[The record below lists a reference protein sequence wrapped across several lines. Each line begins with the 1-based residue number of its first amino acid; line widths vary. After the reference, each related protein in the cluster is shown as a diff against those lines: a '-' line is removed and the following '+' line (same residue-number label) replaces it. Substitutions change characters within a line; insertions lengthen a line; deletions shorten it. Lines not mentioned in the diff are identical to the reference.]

1 MYIRQMYQFYI
12 NRCVDQEYQSSYVKY
27 IKYIFISKLVPSK
40 VMWSITM
47 AVSEFVCSITL
58 SLSFFLLIHHPL
70 AFAQPRF
77 AHYICVDGGNNNHT
91 TDGEAY
97 KANLNHLLS
106 TLTSDHLIDYGFYN
120 LSSGIPENRAYVIG
134 LCRGDIS
141 ADSCRRCLN
150 DSRDLLPLRCPTQNE
165 AIGWYVT
172 CMLRYSNRPILGSM
186 EVSPFVSLS
195 NSVAAPDQAGF
206 TKAARNLIANL
217 IGPASDGDS
226 RLKFAMGNTTLP
238 NLPTIYGLAQ
248 CTPDLSRQQCN
259 ECLVGALPIIRNCC
273 DGKLGSR
280 VLRPSCNFRYEIYS
294 FIESPLSRSPLPL
307 PPPPPPPLSPVFLPL
322 NRTTHGNKNG
332 TFIAVALPITLVVVI
347 TPMITIYIFVRK
359 TKPKKTDGK
368 KRETEEEM
376 TTMGGFLQFDFNIIK
391 MATDEFSDEN
401 KVGEGGFG
409 AVYKGKL
416 PNGRIVAV
424 KRLRQASRHGDVEFR
439 NEVVLL
445 SKLHHR
451 NLVKLLGFSLKQN
464 EKLLVYE
471 FLHNGSLHTFIFDP
485 LNRQTFHW
493 TERYN
498 VIQGIVRGLVY
509 LHEDS
514 QINIVHRDLKAS
526 NILLDVKMNAKIS
539 DFGIARLFTPD
550 RTHDDTSTIIGT
562 YGYMAPEYVRHGHLS
577 SKLDIFS
584 FGVLVLEIVTGRK
597 NNRTDSNNE
606 NVRDHLISEA
616 RRNWMEGT
624 PLNIVD
630 PSIQVQSE
638 ISDEVMKCIRIGLH
652 CVQEKASERPTM
664 TTILLMLNSDLVDFF
679 EPSQPA
685 YFTNTKTPT

>member
-368 KRETEEEM
+368 KRAGETEEEM

-562 YGYMAPEYVRHGHLS
+562 Y
-577 SKLDIFS
+577 
-584 FGVLVLEIVTGRK
+584 FG
-597 NNRTDSNNE
+597 D
-606 NVRDHLISEA
+606 RD
-616 RRNWMEGT
+616 W
-624 PLNIVD
+624 
-630 PSIQVQSE
+630 
-638 ISDEVMKCIRIGLH
+638 
-652 CVQEKASERPTM
+652 
-664 TTILLMLNSDLVDFF
+664 
-679 EPSQPA
+679 
-685 YFTNTKTPT
+685 TKE

>member
-368 KRETEEEM
+368 KRAGETEEEM

-562 YGYMAPEYVRHGHLS
+562 
-577 SKLDIFS
+577 
-584 FGVLVLEIVTGRK
+584 
-597 NNRTDSNNE
+597 
-606 NVRDHLISEA
+606 
-616 RRNWMEGT
+616 
-624 PLNIVD
+624 
-630 PSIQVQSE
+630 
-638 ISDEVMKCIRIGLH
+638 
-652 CVQEKASERPTM
+652 
-664 TTILLMLNSDLVDFF
+664 
-679 EPSQPA
+679 
-685 YFTNTKTPT
+685 